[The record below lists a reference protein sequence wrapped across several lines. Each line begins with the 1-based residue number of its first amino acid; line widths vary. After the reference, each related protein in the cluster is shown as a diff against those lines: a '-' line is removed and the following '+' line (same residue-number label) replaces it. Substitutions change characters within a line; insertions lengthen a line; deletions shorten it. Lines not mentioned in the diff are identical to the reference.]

1 VEKLEGA
8 ACASFHF
15 TTRRSPSGISTSIYA
30 EAIEDVLVL
39 AHECR
44 VGAIPPKVSFPGTEV
59 HDARLVPAHA
69 VASALGKHDR
79 AQSDRQSLPIGQDR
93 DEVLDVLALSRWRSP
108 SPGRRRSIMGA
119 TKSVL

>member
-8 ACASFHF
+8 RLCFVPLHY
-15 TTRRSPSGISTSIYA
+15 TTVAVWHLDLYA